1 LETFYE
7 AKPGLLQQ
15 SAVALGF
22 FDGVH
27 PGHQVV
33 ISKAVEEARRIGATP
48 AVITFRD
55 HPRLLTRGASPLLLT
70 VIEQRLELFAELGV
84 EATLAL
90 SFTEDLCR
98 LTPRQYV
105 QSVLLDAMGARSI
118 SVGHNHH
125 FGRDREGDPELL
137 KKFGTEMN
145 FDVHVAPMVYVDGL
159 EVSSSRVR
167 ECVLSGDVQTAKQLL
182 TRPYAILGEVIQ
194 GEGRGRKIGFPTA
207 NLSLYEYQCVPQ
219 RGVYMG
225 TARLED
231 GSKLTSVI
239 NVGYRPTFKPVPEGA
254 VGSDA
259 KHVSSLPSAS
269 SVPLTPSGSAEAT
282 PPAKSILPREGSGVS
297 GGTAPA
303 SQPTSPPGS
312 PQHAR
317 PTDMLVEVHI
327 LDFDRF
333 IYGQKLFVEFL
344 HYLRSEQKFD
354 GVESLKRQIDL
365 DCRKAREFCHQKFV
379 GSPEVIKQ

>member
-27 PGHQVV
+27 PGHKVV
-33 ISKAVEEARRIGATP
+33 ISKAVDEARRIGATP
-48 AVITFRD
+48 AVITFKD

-70 VIEQRLELFAELGV
+70 VIEQRLELFAQLGV

-118 SVGHNHH
+118 SVGYNHH
-125 FGRDREGDPELL
+125 FGRDREGNPELL
-137 KKFGTEMN
+137 KKFGSEMN
-145 FDVHVAPMVYVDGL
+145 FAVHVAPMVYVDGL

-167 ECVLSGDVQTAKQLL
+167 ECVLSGDVHAAQQLL
-182 TRPYAILGEVIQ
+182 TRPYAILGEVVQ
-194 GEGRGRKIGFPTA
+194 GEGRGRKLGFPTA
-207 NLSLYEYQCVPQ
+207 NLSIYQFQCLPQ

-225 TARLED
+225 IARLED
-231 GSKLTSVI
+231 GSKLVSVI
-239 NVGYRPTFKPVPEGA
+239 NVGYRPTFKPMPDGGA
-254 VGSDA
+254 GSD
-259 KHVSSLPSAS
+259 
-269 SVPLTPSGSAEAT
+269 
-282 PPAKSILPREGSGVS
+282 I
-297 GGTAPA
+297 APA
-303 SQPTSPPGS
+303 NSGPDAP
-312 PQHAR
+312 

-327 LDFDRF
+327 LDFDKF

-365 DCRKAREFCHQKFV
+365 DCRKARDLGDQKLTA
-379 GSPEVIKQ
+379 SPEVIKQ